1 MENKEITPEQILELI
16 FLTNELNKK
25 IDILVEQK
33 NQLEHNFS
41 KAKMIL
47 TDIMDFFEIHAVMS
61 GYECKELMKKYME

>member
-33 NQLEHNFS
+33 NQLEHNFN
-41 KAKMIL
+41 KAKQIL
-47 TDIMDFFEIHAVMS
+47 ADIMDFYEIHAVMS
-61 GYECKELMKKYME
+61 EYECKELMKKYME